1 MKLPFVKYQG
11 TGNDFVLIDNRYGA
25 WQTYTALKV
34 PADFSSEK
42 ELVAHIC
49 HRQFG
54 VGADGLMLLQ
64 PKSGYDF
71 EMIYFNSDG
80 GLSSMC
86 GNGGRCI
93 AAWAFTLGLGDAI
106 SADATA
112 PNAGMEESRANLST
126 EKLLKFWA
134 PDGAHQAWELT
145 NHQIALSMN
154 PVNQVTNLGEEKWEL
169 NTGSPHFIQFEK
181 GDLGEIDLVDWARSI
196 RYSERYMPAGINVN
210 AVKILN
216 HGAIAMRTY
225 ERGVENETLSCGTG
239 VTAAAIAY
247 VNGLGLDPTTYAKHQ
262 VSVETAGGQLHVRF
276 AAQNGRFDEIL
287 LIGPATFVFEGSL

>member
-93 AAWAFTLGLGDAI
+93 AAWAFTLDLGDAI

-112 PNAGMEESRANLST
+112 PNAGMEESRANLSA
-126 EKLLKFWA
+126 EKTA
-134 PDGAHQAWELT
+134 
-145 NHQIALSMN
+145 
-154 PVNQVTNLGEEKWEL
+154 
-169 NTGSPHFIQFEK
+169 
-181 GDLGEIDLVDWARSI
+181 EIL
-196 RYSERYMPAGINVN
+196 
-210 AVKILN
+210 
-216 HGAIAMRTY
+216 
-225 ERGVENETLSCGTG
+225 GTG
-239 VTAAAIAY
+239 WGTSGMGTDQPSDRV
-247 VNGLGLDPTTYAKHQ
+247 VDEPCEPSDQFGRRKVGVKHGISAFY
-262 VSVETAGGQLHVRF
+262 SV
-276 AAQNGRFDEIL
+276 
-287 LIGPATFVFEGSL
+287 

>member
-1 MKLPFVKYQG
+1 
-11 TGNDFVLIDNRYGA
+11 
-25 WQTYTALKV
+25 
-34 PADFSSEK
+34 
-42 ELVAHIC
+42 
-49 HRQFG
+49 
-54 VGADGLMLLQ
+54 MLLQ

-71 EMIYFNSDG
+71 EMVYFNSDG

-93 AAWAFTLGLGDAI
+93 AAWAFTLDLGDAI

-112 PNAGMEESRANLST
+112 SNAGMEESWANLSA

-134 PDGAHQAWELT
+134 PDGEHQAWELT
-145 NHQIALSMN
+145 SHQIALSMN

-210 AVKILN
+210 AVKIIN

>member
-1 MKLPFVKYQG
+1 
-11 TGNDFVLIDNRYGA
+11 
-25 WQTYTALKV
+25 
-34 PADFSSEK
+34 
-42 ELVAHIC
+42 
-49 HRQFG
+49 
-54 VGADGLMLLQ
+54 
-64 PKSGYDF
+64 
-71 EMIYFNSDG
+71 
-80 GLSSMC
+80 
-86 GNGGRCI
+86 
-93 AAWAFTLGLGDAI
+93 
-106 SADATA
+106 
-112 PNAGMEESRANLST
+112 
-126 EKLLKFWA
+126 
-134 PDGAHQAWELT
+134 
-145 NHQIALSMN
+145 MN

-247 VNGLGLDPTTYAKHQ
+247 VNGLGLDPTTYTKHQ

>member
-71 EMIYFNSDG
+71 EMVYFNSDG

-86 GNGGRCI
+86 GNGDD
-93 AAWAFTLGLGDAI
+93 ALPLGL
-106 SADATA
+106 
-112 PNAGMEESRANLST
+112 
-126 EKLLKFWA
+126 LLWTWA
-134 PDGAHQAWELT
+134 MQYRRMQLPRT
-145 NHQIALSMN
+145 
-154 PVNQVTNLGEEKWEL
+154 PVWKNLGQIYPL
-169 NTGSPHFIQFEK
+169 RN
-181 GDLGEIDLVDWARSI
+181 
-196 RYSERYMPAGINVN
+196 
-210 AVKILN
+210 
-216 HGAIAMRTY
+216 
-225 ERGVENETLSCGTG
+225 C
-239 VTAAAIAY
+239 
-247 VNGLGLDPTTYAKHQ
+247 
-262 VSVETAGGQLHVRF
+262 
-276 AAQNGRFDEIL
+276 
-287 LIGPATFVFEGSL
+287 